1 LRHLSVL
8 RKYFIRY
15 KWRLLFGILFVTVSN
30 IFAVLSPGI
39 VRDTL
44 DQVYQSIGT
53 YHQLGDSPADSAISE
68 KVMKLVMMAGI
79 WLLVYALLRGIF
91 MFFMRQTIIV
101 MSRHIEYDQ
110 KNEIFDHYQKL
121 STSFY
126 KQNSTGDLMS
136 RISEDVSRV
145 RMYTGPAIM
154 YIINLV
160 MLIGLCVWKML
171 SVSPS
176 LTLYVIAPL
185 PFLAFAIFYVNKIV
199 NRKSEKIQAE
209 LSGLT
214 SRAQEAYSGIRVV
227 KSFGQ
232 EDNMIAQFAQISA
245 SYRKST
251 INLSMTEAIYFPAMN
266 LFIGLSMLSTVLI
279 GGWQVIEGQITAGN
293 IAEFVIY
300 INMLMFPISAIG
312 WTANMVQRAAVSQR
326 RINEFLL
333 AVPEIQDQTD
343 AEDRK
348 MEGEIVFDNISFTYP
363 HTGIKALNH
372 FSLVVKPGQKVAV
385 IGQTGS
391 GKSTLAHLLMRMYEP
406 QEGSVIVDGLP
417 LRRWKLERLR
427 SQISYVPQDVF
438 LFSDTVSNNIALGL
452 ADAGQQVIREAAKMA
467 AVDSDIAGLAQG
479 YDTVTGERGVML
491 SGGQKQRISLA
502 RALIK
507 DPSLLIL
514 DESLS
519 AVDTRTEH
527 TIQQNLAAFLQG
539 KTAIVIT
546 HRIFKNWD
554 FDIIVVMEDGSIVE
568 QGTHEEL
575 MQLDGRYAKLYRY
588 QTNTGNE

>member
-30 IFAVLSPGI
+30 FFAVLSPGI

-53 YHQLGDSPADSAISE
+53 YHQLGDSPAASAISE

>member
-1 LRHLSVL
+1 MRHLSVL

-53 YHQLGDSPADSAISE
+53 YHQLGDSPAASAISE

>member
-30 IFAVLSPGI
+30 FFAVLSPGI

-53 YHQLGDSPADSAISE
+53 YHQLGDSPAASAISE

-527 TIQQNLAAFLQG
+527 TIQQNLAAFLHG

>member
-53 YHQLGDSPADSAISE
+53 YHQLGDSPAASAISE